1 MTDSSRIT
9 RRDLIKTLT
18 AAGAAL
24 AAAPL
29 LAGVTPA
36 TAVVGQAHASADEN
50 VAATQAGTSLA
61 GGANEPL
68 VLIVKEG
75 TILAYKGTNQVRVKD
90 SALSAQLHSTFHRV
104 AQ

>member
-29 LAGVTPA
+29 LAGTTV
-36 TAVVGQAHASADEN
+36 ASAFQQAPASVNENN
-50 VAATQAGTSLA
+50 VASPARTQLAA
-61 GGANEPL
+61 GGNEPL
-68 VLIVKEG
+68 VLVVSDGVIH
-75 TILAYKGTNQVRVKD
+75 AYKGMEEIRVAD
-90 SALSAQLHSTFHRV
+90 SALSAQLHSTFHRTV
-104 AQ
+104 E

>member
-36 TAVVGQAHASADEN
+36 AALIQAPASAVEN
-50 VAATQAGTSLA
+50 VSATQARTQLA

-68 VLIVKEG
+68 VLIVRDGE
-75 TILAYKGTNQVRVKD
+75 ILAYKGTDEFRVTD
-90 SALSAQLHSTFHRV
+90 SALSSHLHSTFQRV